1 MFFRSGKAQIL
12 GIIMLVVGGVLSMQ
26 GWSYADAAKREAT
39 AVGAI
44 TKESCG
50 RSCTYVYVFKLN
62 DVSIEDQSSTCN
74 TALTQQGCRAGA
86 PVLVYYDPEDP
97 TENALEEF
105 RAASRARGFMGIWMI
120 SCGLILIGA
129 NFILNRTS
137 KDSEE
142 PDDPNGPDRS
152 GESEVLHIAPGE

>member
-12 GIIMLVVGGVLSMQ
+12 GIIMLVVGGVLSML

-39 AVGAI
+39 AVGVI
-44 TKESCG
+44 KQVNCG
-50 RSCTYVYVFKLN
+50 RGCTYAYVFKFN

-74 TALTQQGCRAGA
+74 TALTQQGCKVGA

-120 SCGLILIGA
+120 SCGLILIGV
-129 NFILNRTS
+129 NFILNKTS
-137 KDSEE
+137 KGAEE
-142 PDDPNGPDRS
+142 PDDRDGSERS
-152 GESEVLHIAPGE
+152 GESDVLHIAPGE